1 MIIHVVAPGDTIE
14 SIANQ
19 YGVSAFQIISDNEL
33 SEPERL
39 VVGQTLVILFPAQT
53 HTVSAGETL
62 SSIALQYGIS
72 TNALYRYNPQLRGI
86 STLRLGEVLTISY
99 TEPKLGALQVTGY
112 AYPFI
117 DLDLLRQTL
126 PYLTYLI
133 PFTYG
138 ITPSGGLVDLDDGAL
153 LALAQE
159 YNISALMHL
168 STLTES
174 GNFSNELAS
183 LVLNN
188 ETVQDT
194 LISSV
199 IAMIQQKGYQ
209 GLDIDFEF
217 VLPEDR
223 IAYAQFINRL
233 REILN
238 PLGYTVLAA
247 LAPKTSADQTGL
259 LYEGHDYP
267 LIGEAAN
274 AVLLMTYEWGYTY
287 GPPLAVAPINQVR
300 RVVDY
305 ALEEIPANKMYL
317 GVPNYGYNWTLPFI
331 RGDSR
336 AISIS
341 NVTAVD
347 TARKY
352 GAEISFDA
360 LAAAPYFRYS
370 DELGTA
376 HEVWFEDARSIRE
389 KLALAATS
397 NLRGVGYWNLMRPF
411 PQNWL
416 ILNALYD
423 ILPPTETA
431 PR

>member
-1 MIIHVVAPGDTIE
+1 MIIHVVTRGDTLE
-14 SIANQ
+14 SIAEQ
-19 YGVSAFQIISDNEL
+19 YGVSPFQIISDNEL
-33 SEPERL
+33 ETPDRL
-39 VVGQTLVILFPAQT
+39 VIGQTIVILFRAQT
-53 HTVSAGETL
+53 HTVTEGETL
-62 SSIALQYGIS
+62 SSIALQYSLS
-72 TNALYRYNPQLRGI
+72 TNALYRNNPQLGGRSNI
-86 STLRLGEVLTISY
+86 RLGEVLTISY
-99 TEPKLGALQVTGY
+99 TQPKLGALQVTGY

-117 DLDLLRQTL
+117 DLNLLRQTL

-153 LALAQE
+153 LALARE

-174 GNFSNELAS
+174 GNFSNELAN
-183 LVLNN
+183 LVLNDMEIQN
-188 ETVQDT
+188 N
-194 LISSV
+194 LINSILST
-199 IAMIQQKGYQ
+199 IERKGYQ
-209 GLDIDFEF
+209 GIDVDFEF

-223 IAYAQFINRL
+223 IPYAQFINRL
-233 REILN
+233 RETLN
-238 PLGYTVLAA
+238 PLGYTVIAA
-247 LAPKTSADQTGL
+247 LAPKTSANQRGL

-267 LIGEAAN
+267 LIGQAAN

-305 ALEEIPANKMYL
+305 ALTEIPSDKMYL
-317 GVPNYGYNWTLPFI
+317 GIPNYGYDWTLPFV

-336 AISIS
+336 AVSIS
-341 NVTAVD
+341 NVTAVNI
-347 TARKY
+347 AREF
-352 GAEISFDA
+352 GSDISFDSVA
-360 LAAAPYFRYS
+360 QAPFFRYTET
-370 DELGTA
+370 DGTE

-389 KLALAATS
+389 KLALAQD
-397 NLRGVGYWNLMRPF
+397 NQMRGIGYWNLMRPW

-416 ILNALYD
+416 VLNALYD
-423 ILPPTETA
+423 ILPPTETT

>member
-1 MIIHVVAPGDTIE
+1 MIIHVVSAGETVE
-14 SIANQ
+14 SIAEQ
-19 YGVSAFQIISDNEL
+19 YGVSPFQLISDNEL
-33 SEPERL
+33 DTPDQL
-39 VVGQTLVILFPAQT
+39 VVGQTLVILFRAQT
-53 HTVSAGETL
+53 HIVTSGETL
-62 SSIALQYGIS
+62 SSIALQYGLT
-72 TNALYRYNPQLRGI
+72 TNELYRNNPQLGGRPD
-86 STLRLGEVLTISY
+86 LRIGEVLTISY
-99 TEPKLGALQVTGY
+99 TQPKLGALQVTGY

-117 DLDLLRQTL
+117 DLNLLRKIL

-153 LALAQE
+153 LALARE
-159 YNISALMHL
+159 HNISALMHL

-174 GNFSNELAS
+174 GNFSNELAN
-183 LVLNN
+183 LVLNDMD
-188 ETVQDT
+188 VQNNLINSILAT
-194 LISSV
+194 LE
-199 IAMIQQKGYQ
+199 QKGYQ

-223 IAYAQFINRL
+223 IPYAQFINRL
-233 REILN
+233 RETLN

-247 LAPKTSADQTGL
+247 LAPKTSAAQRGL
-259 LYEGHDYP
+259 LYEGHDYS
-267 LIGEAAN
+267 LIGQAAN

-287 GPPLAVAPINQVR
+287 GPPLAVAPINQVE

-305 ALEEIPANKMYL
+305 ALTEIPADKMYL
-317 GVPNYGYNWTLPFI
+317 GVPNYGYDWTLPFV

-341 NVTAVD
+341 NVTAIN
-347 TARKY
+347 TAREF
-352 GAEISFDA
+352 GAEIFYDETA
-360 LAAAPYFRYS
+360 QAPYFQYS
-370 DELGTA
+370 TPDGTE

-389 KLALAATS
+389 KLALARDS
-397 NLRGVGYWNLMRPF
+397 QMRGVGYWNLMRPF

-416 ILNALYD
+416 VLGALYD
-423 ILPPTETA
+423 ILPPTETT

>member
-14 SIANQ
+14 SIARQ
-19 YGVSAFQIISDNEL
+19 YRISAFQIISDNEL
-33 SEPERL
+33 SEPEQL

-53 HTVSAGETL
+53 HRVSAGETL

-72 TNALYRYNPQLRGI
+72 TNALYRYNPQLRGFP
-86 STLRLGEVLTISY
+86 TLQTDEVLTISY

-117 DLDLLRQTL
+117 DLSLLRKTL

-159 YNISALMHL
+159 YNVSTLMHL

-188 ETVQDT
+188 ESIQDT

-199 IAMIQQKGYQ
+199 IATIERKGYQ

-233 REILN
+233 RETLN

-247 LAPKTSADQTGL
+247 LAPKTSAEQKGL

-317 GVPNYGYNWTLPFI
+317 GIPNYGYNWTLPFV

-336 AISIS
+336 AVSIS

-347 TARKY
+347 TAREY

-360 LAAAPYFRYS
+360 LAATPYFRYT
-370 DELGTA
+370 DENA
-376 HEVWFEDARSIRE
+376 VQHEVWFEDARSIRE
-389 KLALAATS
+389 KLALAVAS
-397 NLRGVGYWNLMRPF
+397 NFRGVGYWNLMRPF

-416 ILNALYD
+416 VLNALYD